1 MFIVV
6 CYTGAVRQR
15 PPRVCGMIHL
25 RALPGAPHA
34 EPIERTVEAALQDAR
49 VLIEAGFDGVMVENF
64 GDAPFFAEQVPA
76 VTVAAM
82 SRVVSTLRV
91 AIGQRVQ
98 LGVNVLRN
106 DALAALS
113 IAAACSA
120 DAIRVNVHSGA
131 RVTDQGLITGRAA
144 ETVRLRHSLQAE
156 GVSIWADV
164 AVKHSAP
171 LGQPRPLPEEVAEL
185 VGRGKADAVIVTGSG
200 TGKPVDLAELGRVR
214 RGLPEGA
221 ALLVGSGVT
230 SQTIRALLEIADGV
244 IVGTSV
250 KEGSIS
256 TAPVDP
262 QRARALVAAVGVRR

>member
-1 MFIVV
+1 
-6 CYTGAVRQR
+6 
-15 PPRVCGMIHL
+15 MIHL
-25 RALPGAPHA
+25 RALPGSPQA
-34 EPIERTVEAALQDAR
+34 EPMERVVEAALQDAR
-49 VLIEAGFDGVMVENF
+49 ALIEAGFDGLMVENF
-64 GDAPFFAEQVPA
+64 GDAPFFAERVPA

-82 SRVVSTLRV
+82 SRVVSTLRAAV
-91 AIGQRVQ
+91 GQRVQ

-106 DALAALS
+106 DAAAALS
-113 IAAACSA
+113 IAAACGA

-131 RVTDQGLITGRAA
+131 RVTDQGLITGQAA
-144 ETVRLRHSLQAE
+144 DTVRLRHSLQAE
-156 GVSIWADV
+156 GISIWADV

-185 VGRGKADAVIVTGSG
+185 VGRGRADAVIVTGSG

-214 RGLPEGA
+214 RALPAGA

-230 SQTIRALLEIADGV
+230 AQTVGALLDIADGV

-250 KEGSIS
+250 KEGLIS

-262 QRARALVAAVGVRR
+262 QRARALVGAIGGRR

>member
-1 MFIVV
+1 
-6 CYTGAVRQR
+6 
-15 PPRVCGMIHL
+15 MIHL
-25 RALPGAPHA
+25 RALPGSPEA
-34 EPIERTVEAALQDAR
+34 EPMARTIEAALQDAR
-49 VLIEAGFDGVMVENF
+49 VLVEAGFDGLVVENF

-82 SRVVSTLRV
+82 SRVVSTLRT

-106 DALAALS
+106 DAAAALS
-113 IAAACSA
+113 IAAACAA

-131 RVTDQGLITGRAA
+131 RVTDQGLITGQAA
-144 ETVRLRHSLQAE
+144 ETVRLRKALQAE
-156 GVSIWADV
+156 EVSIWADV

-185 VGRGKADAVIVTGSG
+185 VERAKADAVIVTGSG
-200 TGKPVDLAELGRVR
+200 TGRAVDLAELGRVR
-214 RGLPEGA
+214 RALPEGA

-230 SQTIRALLEIADGV
+230 AQTVSTLLDIADGV

-250 KEGSIS
+250 KEGAIS

-262 QRARALVAAVGVRR
+262 ARARALVAAAGVRS